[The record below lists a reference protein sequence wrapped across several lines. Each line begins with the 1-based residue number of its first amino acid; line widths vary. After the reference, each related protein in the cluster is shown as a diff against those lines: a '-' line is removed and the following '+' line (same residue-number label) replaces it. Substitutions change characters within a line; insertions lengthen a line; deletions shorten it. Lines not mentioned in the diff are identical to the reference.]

1 MYRLF
6 RSELLKSKR
15 TLLRPTLFIGA
26 VIFSVLL
33 MIVANLAP
41 VHIHSTFYIFAVQ
54 PFSLF
59 EDDKHDSRR

>member
-33 MIVANLAP
+33 MIVANLAGAWAFVGVKDFKVP
-41 VHIHSTFYIFAVQ
+41 S
-54 PFSLF
+54 S
-59 EDDKHDSRR
+59 

>member
-41 VHIHSTFYIFAVQ
+41 DALENHGNIIQ
-54 PFSLF
+54 
-59 EDDKHDSRR
+59 R

>member
-41 VHIHSTFYIFAVQ
+41 DALEKSWEHYTKMIFNMWTIYNGIVI
-54 PFSLF
+54 
-59 EDDKHDSRR
+59 